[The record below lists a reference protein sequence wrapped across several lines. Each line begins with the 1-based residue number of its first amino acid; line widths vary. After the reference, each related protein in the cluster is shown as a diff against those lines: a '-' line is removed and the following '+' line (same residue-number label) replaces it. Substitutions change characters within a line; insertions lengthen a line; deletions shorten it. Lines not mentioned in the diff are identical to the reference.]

1 MDKTRGYGGVVLGL
15 FFTSGATALV
25 YEVVW
30 SKYLA
35 LMFGSTIQAQTVVL
49 AVFMGGLALGNK
61 IFGARSDALTR
72 PLHVYGIIEIFI
84 GIYAYGFPW
93 LHQAA
98 DNAFVALGTRW
109 FEHSTVILLLK
120 AFLSVGL
127 LLLPTILMGGTLPL
141 LAGWLQ
147 RHCEDASR
155 RSARF
160 YSVNSLGAVTG
171 AGLAGFYLVQTLGLV
186 ATLQTAAALNV
197 SVGLLAVLLERR
209 NPTVSR
215 PKPEASTTPSTG
227 PASPASAS
235 TSSPEAAGASG
246 NLRWACVLV
255 AVSGGVSMGLEV
267 LSSRSLSLIFGSN
280 LQSFAMVLVSF
291 ILGIG
296 LGSAAIASAKGAHW
310 RSERAV
316 VWLLMGAALWVGL
329 LVFRIEWWVEFYRV
343 AKSGLAR
350 SSVGYVY
357 YLGLAALL
365 STIVLGIPAAL
376 IGSVLPLLIRLVG
389 GESLSLGRMVGR
401 LLTWNTLGAVGG
413 TVLTGFVLMPHVGLR
428 GSFGVLACGLCAM
441 ALLLAWKRN
450 QTRLAAVSGGILVL
464 IAVMFVGGGEGWRHV
479 MSSGAFRAKETEVL
493 FNVMEQRKTHIK
505 ILFYEDAPDATVSVE
520 QGDGIGAPDDIGLR
534 INGKT
539 DASSRIDLSTQM
551 LIGHLPLMARPDAK
565 DVFILGLGSGVTGGA
580 VLGHPIQQMVTA
592 ENCEPVV
599 RGAKFFEPWNG
610 GVLTDRRSRI
620 VLEDARTVLK
630 LSPQMYDVIITQP
643 SNPWMAGVGSV
654 FSREYYQLGASR
666 LKEGGL
672 MAQWFH
678 VYDMHDGIVEMVMR
692 TFGSVFPYLE
702 VWDCGLGDI
711 ALLGSLKPW
720 AATPEDYERGFE
732 RPLVRTNLANVGIHS
747 VKALFARQLAS
758 QKTGFAIAREGVVQS
773 DLFPVLEYEA
783 PRAFFLGIASTMLS
797 RYDERTWQLDLASPA
812 KVNAVTS
819 LSDENVRPVFANY
832 GSMNDDLLSLL
843 TWKYGRRGD
852 VNGAPS
858 ERIASMPCLFSS
870 TNRVVQTRLPPDA
883 TVEEQQFLSA
893 ATLLRNRTRAHDAA
907 LQQMETV
914 LQAKSK
920 DATWPHWNQVSVAAK
935 AALSRGDVPRA
946 RQWLDLALRYAP
958 NDRELQYV
966 SRIVNREQK

>member
-35 LMFGSTIQAQTVVL
+35 LMFGSTVQAQTVVL

-61 IFGARSDALTR
+61 LFGNRSDALVR
-72 PLHVYGIIEIFI
+72 PLHAYGFIEILI
-84 GIYAYGFPW
+84 GVYAYCFPW

-98 DNAFVALGTRW
+98 DSAFVGLGTRW
-109 FEHSTVILLLK
+109 FEHSTVVLLLK

-127 LLLPTILMGGTLPL
+127 LLLPTVLMGGTLPL

-147 RHCEDASR
+147 RHTEDPSR

-197 SVGLLAVLLERR
+197 SVGLLAILLERR
-209 NPTVSR
+209 LPSGTGSQTRAAANPT
-215 PKPEASTTPSTG
+215 PGKDAGT
-227 PASPASAS
+227 SADLKGN
-235 TSSPEAAGASG
+235 AG
-246 NLRWACVLV
+246 WACLLV
-255 AVSGGVSMGLEV
+255 AVTGGVSMGLEV

-296 LGSAAIASAKGAHW
+296 LGSAAIASARGAHW

-316 VWLLMGAALWVGL
+316 VLLLIVAALWVGI
-329 LVFRIEWWVEFYRV
+329 LVFRIEWWVEFYRL

-350 SSVGYVY
+350 SSIGYVY

-365 STIVLGIPAAL
+365 SMVVLGIPAAL

-441 ALLLAWKRN
+441 AVLLAWKRH
-450 QTRLAAVSGGILVL
+450 QTRLAGLAGATFAVITVLFVSGGD
-464 IAVMFVGGGEGWRHV
+464 GWRHV
-479 MSSGAFRAKETEVL
+479 MSSGAFRAKETEVF
-493 FNVMEQRKTHIK
+493 FNVMEERQKHIK

-520 QGDGIGAPDDIGLR
+520 QGDGIGAADDIGLR

-539 DASSRIDLSTQM
+539 DASSRIDLCTQM
-551 LIGHLPLMARPDAK
+551 LIGHLPLMARPNAR

-580 VLGHPIQQMVTA
+580 VLGHPIEKLVIA
-592 ENCEPVV
+592 ENCEPVL

-610 GVLTDRRSRI
+610 GVMTDRRTRM

-630 LSPQMYDVIITQP
+630 LSPQTYDVIITQP

-654 FSREYYQLGASR
+654 FSREYYELGASR
-666 LKEGGL
+666 LKDGGL
-672 MAQWFH
+672 MVQWFH
-678 VYDMHDGIVEMVMR
+678 LYDMHDGIVEMVMR

-720 AATPEDYERGFE
+720 PSTPADYAVGFG
-732 RPLVRTNLANVGIHS
+732 RPLVQTNLARVGIQS
-747 VKALFARQLAS
+747 VHALFARQLAS
-758 QKTGFAIAREGVVQS
+758 QNTGFAIAREGPVQS

-797 RYDERTWQLDLASPA
+797 RYDERTWQLDLASPE
-812 KVNAVTS
+812 KVAAVTS
-819 LSDENVRPVFANY
+819 LGDETIRPVFAEY
-832 GSMNDDLLSLL
+832 GTINEDLLSLL
-843 TWKYGRRGD
+843 TWKYGRREAGSPP
-852 VNGAPS
+852 G
-858 ERIASMPCLFSS
+858 ERIAAMPCLLGG
-870 TNRVVQTRLPPDA
+870 TNRTVQTRVPADA
-883 TVEEQQFLSA
+883 SLEEQQFLSA
-893 ATLLRNRTRAHDAA
+893 AALLRNRTPAHDAA

-914 LQAKSK
+914 LQAKSR
-920 DATWPHWNQVSVAAK
+920 DAAWPHWNQVSVAAK
-935 AALSRGDVPRA
+935 AALSRGDSGRA
-946 RQWLDLALRYAP
+946 RQLLDLALRYAP

-966 SRIVNREQK
+966 SRIVNRAQR